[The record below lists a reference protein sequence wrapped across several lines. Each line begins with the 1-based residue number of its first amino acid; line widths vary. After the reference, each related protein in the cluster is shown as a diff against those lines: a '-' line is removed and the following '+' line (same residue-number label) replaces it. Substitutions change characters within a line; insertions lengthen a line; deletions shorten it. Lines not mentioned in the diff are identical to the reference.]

1 MKPTSP
7 TPNGGR
13 GADRCH
19 SDVVN
24 VVFRSEE
31 KNAH

>member
-1 MKPTSP
+1 MKPTSL
-7 TPNGGR
+7 TPKGGR
-13 GADRCH
+13 GVDRCQ